1 MHESHECISHLEN
14 RFQFYLRD
22 CVLLRKKAVAFKMWC
37 VCSVVYVRFKWWRKP
52 FYLLVVCF
60 PKEIKSFKHTW
71 SISISK
77 TPHHVNLVR
86 HLLSHFQ
93 GSRAAVVIHEA
104 IKVGHWIILQN
115 CHLAVSWMSE
125 LDRICDE
132 VIIPESTH
140 EKFRLWLTSNPFSD
154 FPVSILQNGK
164 QWDSDRKR
172 YVINEFS
179 LTSICPSCI
188 TIRLSTFLSGWTLNF

>member
-1 MHESHECISHLEN
+1 
-14 RFQFYLRD
+14 
-22 CVLLRKKAVAFKMWC
+22 
-37 VCSVVYVRFKWWRKP
+37 
-52 FYLLVVCF
+52 
-60 PKEIKSFKHTW
+60 
-71 SISISK
+71 
-77 TPHHVNLVR
+77 
-86 HLLSHFQ
+86 LSHFQ

-104 IKVGHWIILQN
+104 IKVGHWVILQN

-132 VIIPESTH
+132 VITPETTH

-172 YVINEFS
+172 CVINEFS
-179 LTSICPSCI
+179 PTPFISLALLLLDFPLLWVGELWTSKFMLKMCYRQVIK
-188 TIRLSTFLSGWTLNF
+188 STGLLYYNSI